1 MKNYVKEFF
10 GDIHVQIM
18 SVLVF
23 GGIIFIGTHLDVWAT
38 WLAII
43 LGMVSYTLAEYLT
56 HRFVF
61 HMKPPKSTWMLRF
74 IKRIHYDHHLEP
86 RNLKLLFLPVWYS
99 LPNITII
106 SLIVYWFIQNVTL
119 TIAFAVGIS
128 SFLLYYEW
136 THYLAHKE
144 YIPKTPWGK
153 RMKKIH
159 LWHHYKNEN
168 YWYGV
173 TNTAYDKVFGTY
185 KDHQAVQKSETARN
199 LEKRT

>member
-1 MKNYVKEFF
+1 MKQYLKEFF
-10 GDIHVQIM
+10 GDIHVKIM
-18 SVLVF
+18 SILVL
-23 GGIIFIGTHLDVWAT
+23 GAIIFIANHLDKWAT
-38 WLAII
+38 WLAIVI
-43 LGMVSYTLAEYLT
+43 GMVSYTLAEYLT

-61 HMKPPKSTWMLRF
+61 HMKPPKSAWMLRF

-99 LPNITII
+99 LPNIVII
-106 SLIVYWFIQNVTL
+106 SLVVYWFIQNAKI
-119 TIAFAVGIS
+119 TIAFSVGIA

-144 YIPKTPWGK
+144 YIPKTPWGR

-185 KDHQAVQKSETARN
+185 KDHRAVPKSETARN
-199 LEKRT
+199 LEKR